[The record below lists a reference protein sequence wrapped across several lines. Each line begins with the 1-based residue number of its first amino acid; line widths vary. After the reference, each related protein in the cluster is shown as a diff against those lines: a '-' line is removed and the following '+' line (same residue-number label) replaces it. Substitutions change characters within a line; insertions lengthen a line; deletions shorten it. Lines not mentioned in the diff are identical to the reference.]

1 MPGAQP
7 VRTTPQPPS
16 PEAQQR
22 LQSSA
27 ATPAEMIDAIK
38 NGMGWMSIPELAT
51 RIETANPNASPLVK
65 FKALQMGAKLLNAGG
80 QQQLSQM
87 LQWFREDRAE
97 KREKRLEEQWL
108 QSDKERQERLQIAE
122 EKQDPVYQRYKK
134 SSVDLSF
141 KAEQT
146 KAFTSSM
153 EAHVEQLA
161 KLSEKAGVTG
171 QMDLDGFFNAVAA
184 KFGSDTANQYRLQ
197 YAETAGEIGKLL
209 SGGMGNA
216 ALTEGV
222 RNEAHR
228 VMPEGVVIPAHTLR
242 AMAKTMKANA
252 NARYKAYTD
261 RVIAQD
267 KSYKKYKETGVYDY
281 SQEELEGDDSAAP
294 PATAPTIAP
303 PKGVTITPIG
313 Q

>member
-1 MPGAQP
+1 MM
-7 VRTTPQPPS
+7 
-16 PEAQQR
+16 EAIQR
-22 LQSSA
+22 
-27 ATPAEMIDAIK
+27 
-38 NGMGWMSIPELAT
+38 GMGWMSLPELAT

-65 FKALQMGAKLLNAGG
+65 FKALQMGAKLLNSQG
-80 QQQLSQM
+80 QQLFSQM
-87 LQWFREDRAE
+87 MQIAREERGEQREERAE
-97 KREKRLEEQWL
+97 LREKR
-108 QSDKERQERLQIAE
+108 RQEHQEFIEGQQTERLRLAE
-122 EKQDPVYQRYKK
+122 EKQDATYQRYKK
-134 SSVDLSF
+134 STIDLGF

-171 QMDLDGFFNAVAA
+171 QMDLDGFFNMVAA
-184 KFGSDTANQYRLQ
+184 KFGSDAANQYRLQ
-197 YAETAGEIGKLL
+197 YAETASEVGKLL

-222 RNEAHR
+222 RSEAHR
-228 VMPEGVVIPAHTLR
+228 VMPEGAVIPAHVLR

-261 RVIAQD
+261 RVTAMD

-281 SQEELEGDDSAAP
+281 SQEELEGDDTAASTP
-294 PATAPTIAP
+294 GPTTAPGGGGWGTA
-303 PKGVTITPIG
+303 KKIG